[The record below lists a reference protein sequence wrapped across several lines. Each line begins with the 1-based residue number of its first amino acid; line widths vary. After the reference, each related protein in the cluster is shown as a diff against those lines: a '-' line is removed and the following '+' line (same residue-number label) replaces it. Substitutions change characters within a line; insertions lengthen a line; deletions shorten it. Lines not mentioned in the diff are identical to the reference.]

1 MCVCVKSKKQRKR
14 RAKTWTSDEG
24 CNGIRDV
31 RSTAREQG
39 AVLELVIFPAANRA
53 TGQGI
58 TKGGEYMEKSKGR
71 CVIAVLRSNS
81 SMKLR

>member
-1 MCVCVKSKKQRKR
+1 MCVCVCVKSKKQRKR
-14 RAKTWTSDEG
+14 KAKTWTSDEG
-24 CNGIRDV
+24 CNEIREV

-58 TKGGEYMEKSKGR
+58 TKGGGSIWKSQK
-71 CVIAVLRSNS
+71 VDV
-81 SMKLR
+81 